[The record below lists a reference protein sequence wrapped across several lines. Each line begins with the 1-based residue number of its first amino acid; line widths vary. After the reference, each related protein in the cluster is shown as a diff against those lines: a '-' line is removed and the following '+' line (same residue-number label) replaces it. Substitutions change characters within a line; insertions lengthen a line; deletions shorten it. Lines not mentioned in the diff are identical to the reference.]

1 LKTHGLLSARFAS
14 HVPPGRAK
22 LVTRLPPAFPENLQ
36 IREVCKPLN
45 RQVLEKL
52 HECPGNTNVMK
63 ITEALGGLAAGWNP

>member
-1 LKTHGLLSARFAS
+1 MDYFPRDSPRTSRPAGQIGDPAAARLF
-14 HVPPGRAK
+14 
-22 LVTRLPPAFPENLQ
+22 ENLQ

-63 ITEALGGLAAGWNP
+63 ITEAQGGLPAGWNP